1 MEKGDIK
8 LLLESVRCKPIGY
21 IIWTINRIMNV
32 SDLWDK
38 QMYVDILREL
48 LDRND
53 IDEDLRNT
61 IKEYIDYQKQKDIH
75 LK

>member
-1 MEKGDIK
+1 
-8 LLLESVRCKPIGY
+8 
-21 IIWTINRIMNV
+21 MNV
-32 SDLWDK
+32 SDLRDK

-61 IKEYIDYQKQKDIH
+61 IKEYIDYQK
-75 LK
+75 